1 LVHISKK
8 MKHLTL
14 FLALTA
20 LSLTSCQREKVWVKY
35 LETQCADPWG
45 GYTQP
50 DAEKTAAIKAY
61 FSGQGVEVFHVT
73 MEALHGP
80 DACMACE
87 CLSGN
92 VISCRV
98 SEKDL
103 PVMLDHG
110 FTSD

>member
-1 LVHISKK
+1 
-8 MKHLTL
+8 
-14 FLALTA
+14 
-20 LSLTSCQREKVWVKY
+20 
-35 LETQCADPWG
+35 
-45 GYTQP
+45 
-50 DAEKTAAIKAY
+50 
-61 FSGQGVEVFHVT
+61 